1 MAVYSTHVNI
11 EKRTD
16 DGVYWLVEGIE
27 YPNLITDGST
37 LEDAIEMAEDA
48 WSLLCTVYE
57 DKGVDIEPPD
67 SKFDDETWDGISE
80 LPEDITKVVVLID
93 SFDTDVYRDQLPNP
107 GEEIDSSLEDI
118 SEWVMIIIVIGP
130 FMA

>member
-11 EKRTD
+11 ENRTD
-16 DGVYWLVEGIE
+16 DRVYWLVEGIE

-37 LEDAIEMAEDA
+37 LEEAIEMAKDA

-57 DKGVDIEPPD
+57 DDGVEIEPPD

-80 LPEDITKVVVLID
+80 LPDDATKVVVLID
-93 SFDTDVYRDQLPNP
+93 SFDIDTYRDQLPNP
-107 GEEIDSSLEDI
+107 NEETDDS
-118 SEWVMIIIVIGP
+118 MKVIEENVDK
-130 FMA
+130 

>member
-57 DKGVDIEPPD
+57 DKGVEIEPPN

-80 LPEDITKVVVLID
+80 LPEDTTKVVVLID

-107 GEEIDSSLEDI
+107 DEETDDSLEDI
-118 SEWVMIIIVIGP
+118 SENE
-130 FMA
+130 